1 MRATRFSLLAV
12 TLIVAGGFLLLTDTL
27 MRNTEHETFQ
37 ATEEVMV
44 DMAHVLAGIVEAGI
58 KDHKIDPAVLR
69 DGYPKALDQQF
80 DALIFDLHKTKLSAH
95 VYVTDAKGTVL
106 YDSENDLHTGMDL
119 STYNDVR
126 LTLQGKYG
134 ARSSRTVKN
143 DSSTSTLIVG
153 APIYDGK
160 DIIGVLSVR
169 KPKLDQWFFVQ
180 QKRSKIQLSTILIGT
195 GIALFIGLVIYWVL
209 QPLRQLTEY
218 VLAIKRGERPP
229 APELKANSDVN
240 TLAAAL
246 EEMREE
252 LEGRDYAATFVQ
264 TLTHELKSPL
274 AAIRATAELLAE
286 NNMDEAQR
294 RKFTQ
299 SLRNECE
306 RTEHLIRQLLRL
318 AEVERQKTLQTRREV
333 DLRYV
338 VQHAISEL
346 ASMAEAKGVTFHTD
360 LPDSACTIIGDES
373 LLHRAM
379 MNLIENAID
388 FSPTN
393 TQVEVTL
400 GSQDGRYRITICD
413 HGPGIPDYAL
423 PRLFER
429 FYSLKHKQTGR
440 KGSGLGL
447 CFAKETAEL
456 HGGCLTLVNRPEG
469 GAQAVMEIPVSDLN
483 ERS

>member
-44 DMAHVLAGIVEAGI
+44 DMAHVLAGIVEAEI

-69 DGYPKALDQQF
+69 EGYPKALDQTF
-80 DALIFDLHKTKLSAH
+80 DALIFNLHKTKLSAH
-95 VYVTDAKGTVL
+95 VYVTDAKGIVL
-106 YDSENDLHTGMDL
+106 YDSDNDLHTGMDL
-119 STYNDVR
+119 SMFNDVR
-126 LTLQGKYG
+126 LTLKGQYG

-143 DSSTSTLIVG
+143 DSSTSTLFVG
-153 APIYDGK
+153 APVHDGK
-160 DIIGVLSVR
+160 DIIGVVSVR

-180 QKRSKIQLSTILIGT
+180 QKRANIQISTILIGA

-274 AAIRATAELLAE
+274 AAIRATSELLAE

-294 RKFTQ
+294 KKFAD
-299 SLRNECE
+299 SLRIECE

-333 DLRYV
+333 DLRSV
-338 VQHAISEL
+338 VQHATTEL
-346 ASMAEAKGVTFHTD
+346 ASMAEAKGVTFHTE
-360 LPDSACTIIGDES
+360 LPESSSVIVGDES
-373 LLHRAM
+373 LLHRAV
-379 MNLIENAID
+379 MNLIENALD
-388 FSPTN
+388 FSPAKS
-393 TQVEVTL
+393 QVEITL
-400 GSQDGRYRITICD
+400 TTHDGRHRITIAD

-456 HGGCLTLVNRPEG
+456 HGGTLSLANRAEG
-469 GAQAVMEIPVSDLN
+469 GAQAVMEVPSAGPT
-483 ERS
+483 

>member
-27 MRNTEHETFQ
+27 LRNTEHETFQ

-44 DMAHVLAGIVEAGI
+44 DMARVLAGIVEAEI

-69 DGYPKALDQQF
+69 DGYPRALDQTF
-80 DALIFDLHKTKLSAH
+80 DALIFNLHKTKLSAH
-95 VYVTDAKGTVL
+95 VYVTDAKGIVL
-106 YDSENDLHTGMDL
+106 YDSDNDLHTGMDL
-119 STYNDVR
+119 SMFNDVR
-126 LTLQGKYG
+126 LTLKGQYG
-134 ARSSRTVKN
+134 ARSSRTVKD
-143 DSSTSTLIVG
+143 DSSTSTLFVG
-153 APIYDGK
+153 APIHDGK
-160 DIIGVLSVR
+160 DIIGVVSVR
-169 KPKLDQWFFVQ
+169 KAKLDQWFFVQ
-180 QKRSKIQLSTILIGT
+180 QKRANIQISTILIGT
-195 GIALFIGLVIYWVL
+195 GIALFIGLIIYWVL

-274 AAIRATAELLAE
+274 AAIRATSELLAE

-294 RKFTQ
+294 KKFAD
-299 SLRNECE
+299 SLRIECE

-333 DLRYV
+333 DLRSV
-338 VQHAISEL
+338 VQHATTEL
-346 ASMAEAKGVTFHTD
+346 ASMAEAKGVTFHTE
-360 LPDSACTIIGDES
+360 LPESSCVIVGDES
-373 LLHRAM
+373 LLHRAV
-379 MNLIENAID
+379 MNLIENALD
-388 FSPTN
+388 FSPAKS
-393 TQVEVTL
+393 QVEITL
-400 GSQDGRYRITICD
+400 TMHDSRHHITIAD

-456 HGGCLTLVNRPEG
+456 HGGTLSLVNRPEG
-469 GAQAVMEIPVSDLN
+469 GTQAVMELPA
-483 ERS
+483 

>member
-44 DMAHVLAGIVEAGI
+44 DMAHVLAGVVEAGI
-58 KDHKIDPAVLR
+58 KDHKIDASMLR
-69 DGYPKALDQQF
+69 DGYPRALDQKF
-80 DALIFDLHKTKLSAH
+80 DAFIFDLHKTKLSAH
-95 VYVTDAKGTVL
+95 VYVTDAKGIVL
-106 YDSENDLHTGMDL
+106 FDSDNDLHTGMDM
-119 STYNDVR
+119 STFNDVR

-143 DSSTSTLIVG
+143 DSSTSTLFVG

-180 QKRSKIQLSTILIGT
+180 QKRSNIQLSTILIGT

-274 AAIRATAELLAE
+274 AAIRATSELLAE

-294 RKFTQ
+294 KKFADA
-299 SLRNECE
+299 LRNECE

-318 AEVERQKTLQTRREV
+318 AEVERQKTLQTRKQL
-333 DLRYV
+333 DLRDV
-338 VQHAISEL
+338 VQHAVNDLSAIAAAKEVHCRVSVP
-346 ASMAEAKGVTFHTD
+346 EATCEIH
-360 LPDSACTIIGDES
+360 GDES
-373 LLHRAM
+373 LLHRAV
-379 MNLIENAID
+379 MNLVENAID
-388 FSPTN
+388 FSP
-393 TQVEVTL
+393 VKGEVQITL
-400 GSQDGRYRITICD
+400 SVAAGKHVITISD
-413 HGPGIPDYAL
+413 QGPGIPDYAL

-456 HGGCLTLVNRPEG
+456 HGGTLALANRPEG
-469 GAQAVMEIPVSDLN
+469 GAQAVMELPA
-483 ERS
+483 

>member
-44 DMAHVLAGIVEAGI
+44 DMAHVLAGVVEAGI
-58 KDHKIDPAVLR
+58 KDHKIDASMLR
-69 DGYPKALDQQF
+69 DGYPKALDQKF
-80 DALIFDLHKTKLSAH
+80 DALIFDLHKTKLTAH
-95 VYVTDAKGTVL
+95 VYVTDAKGIVL
-106 YDSENDLHTGMDL
+106 YDSDNDLHTGMDL
-119 STYNDVR
+119 STFNDVR

-143 DSSTSTLIVG
+143 DSSTSTLFVG

-180 QKRSKIQLSTILIGT
+180 QKRSNIQLSTILIGT

-218 VLAIKRGERPP
+218 VLAVKRGERPA

-274 AAIRATAELLAE
+274 AAIRATSELLAE

-294 RKFTQ
+294 KKFADA
-299 SLRNECE
+299 LRNECE

-333 DLRYV
+333 DLRSV
-338 VQHAISEL
+338 VQHATSEL
-346 ASMAEAKGVTFHTD
+346 VSMAEAKGVSFKTV
-360 LPDSACTIIGDES
+360 LPDASCTITGDES

-379 MNLIENAID
+379 MNLIENALD

-393 TQVEVTL
+393 GVVHIALATHE
-400 GSQDGRYRITICD
+400 GRHTISIAD
-413 HGPGIPDYAL
+413 QGPGIPDYAL

-456 HGGCLTLVNRPEG
+456 HGGTLALANRPGG
-469 GAQAVMEIPVSDLN
+469 GAQAVMELPA
-483 ERS
+483 